1 LLLEGYEIRGMLMM
15 LFLVLLAAFYAAR
28 LGFFYLGSF
37 RQRAVR
43 PIGAST
49 IRVSVIIPARNEERN
64 LLRCI
69 EALQRA
75 EYSPEHIEFI
85 IVNDRSTDST
95 ASVAAALTHNDPR
108 FRIVNKTAASLNANL
123 RGKPGAL
130 QEGIDN
136 ATGDVLLFTDAD
148 CSIHPQW
155 ITAMSAP
162 FRDESVGMV
171 CGFTTIKTTG
181 PFAIL
186 QDVEWMYSQA
196 MAKGGVG
203 NDIPLGCYGNN
214 MAIRRSAYDA
224 VGGYAAIPF
233 SITEDLALLQHIA
246 DHGKHV
252 IYQCIPQ
259 ATVETLPCTTLHEY
273 LTQRQRWARG
283 GTALG
288 NRALIFVLSSVA
300 VWVGIV
306 TSLIQHDMIWLSIF
320 LILRVVGDSV
330 LVGIAAVRVRRLSL
344 LPYILPSI
352 IMLMMTELSAPF
364 LSLRKDVTWKGQV
377 FKT

>member
-1 LLLEGYEIRGMLMM
+1 MMTVMLL
-15 LFLVLLAAFYAAR
+15 LLAAFYAAR

-37 RQRAVR
+37 RQRALHSVD
-43 PIGAST
+43 T
-49 IRVSVIIPARNEERN
+49 TTLRVSVIVPARNEERN
-64 LLRCI
+64 LPRCI

-75 EYSPEHIEFI
+75 NYPADKVEFI

-95 ASVAAALTHNDPR
+95 ASVAEQLTSGDAH
-108 FRIVNKTAASLNANL
+108 FRIVHKTDASVHANL
-123 RGKPGAL
+123 RGKPGAI
-130 QEGIDN
+130 QEGIDR
-136 ATGDVLLFTDAD
+136 ATGDVILCTDAD
-148 CSIHPQW
+148 CSIHPNW
-155 ITAMSAP
+155 ISAMAAP
-162 FRDESVGMV
+162 FGDPSVGMV
-171 CGFTTIKTTG
+171 CGFTTIKPTG
-181 PFAIL
+181 LFAIL

-203 NDIPLGCYGNN
+203 NNVPLGCYGNN
-214 MAIRRSAYDA
+214 MAIRRSTYDA

-252 IYQCIPQ
+252 IYQCTHE

-288 NRALIFVLSSVA
+288 SRALIFVLSSVA

-306 TSLIQHDMIWLSIF
+306 TSVVQHNMLWLSIF
-320 LILRVVGDSV
+320 VVLRVVGDSV
-330 LVGIAAVRVRRLSL
+330 LVGIAAVRMRRYAL
-344 LPYILPSI
+344 LPFILPSI

-364 LSLRKDVTWKGQV
+364 LSLRKNVTWKGQV
-377 FKT
+377 FQT